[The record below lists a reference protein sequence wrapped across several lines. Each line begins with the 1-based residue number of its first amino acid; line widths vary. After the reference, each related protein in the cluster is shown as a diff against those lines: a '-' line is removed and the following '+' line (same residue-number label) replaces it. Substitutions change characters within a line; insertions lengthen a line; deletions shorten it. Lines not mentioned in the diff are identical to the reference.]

1 MLFGYRAGEAIAT
14 SGRHDNAISGL
25 DRPRGM
31 INKRTNNCVICMP
44 TSEVIALLGHSDFK
58 LVAEVFHAEG
68 AAKCIV
74 MLMHGGGQTR
84 HSWTA
89 AAQALSREGYTAI
102 TYDAR
107 GHGDSAWSP
116 DGDYS
121 FEVLALDLLAVR
133 RQLAATGPVVGVGAS
148 MGGLSLI
155 AANDIAP
162 DETWDGL
169 IFVDVTPRLET
180 DGLLRIFGFMTAH
193 PDGFDTLDQV
203 AEAVAAYNPG
213 RSRSGRSEGLRKI
226 VKQGEDG
233 KWRWHWD
240 PQFIAARAA
249 LARSGA
255 AWAEFLDKLEKD
267 MIEKARRIRSPAL
280 LVRGYS
286 SDVVSD
292 DSVAHFMQHVPHARL
307 EIVTNAG
314 HMVAGDSNDA
324 FVQATLR
331 FLSELQVGA

>member
-1 MLFGYRAGEAIAT
+1 
-14 SGRHDNAISGL
+14 
-25 DRPRGM
+25 
-31 INKRTNNCVICMP
+31 MP
-44 TSEVIALLGHSDFK
+44 TSEVIELFGHSDVK
-58 LVAEVFHAEG
+58 LLAEVFYAEVD
-68 AAKCIV
+68 AKCIV

-89 AAQALSREGYTAI
+89 VAQALSREGYTAV

-107 GHGDSAWSP
+107 GHGDSAWAP

-148 MGGLSLI
+148 MGGLALI
-155 AANDIAP
+155 AATDIAP
-162 DETWDGL
+162 DEKWDGL
-169 IFVDVTPRLET
+169 VFVDVTPRLET
-180 DGLLRIFGFMTAH
+180 DGLLRIFDFMTAH
-193 PDGFDTLDQV
+193 PEGFDSLDQV
-203 AEAVAAYNPG
+203 AEAIATYSPG
-213 RSRSGRSEGLRKI
+213 RSRSGGHEGLRKI
-226 VKQGEDG
+226 VKRGEDG

-240 PQFIAARAA
+240 PQFIADRAA

-255 AWAEFLDKLEKD
+255 AWVEFLDDLEKD
-267 MIEKARRIRSPAL
+267 MIEKARRIHSPAL

-292 DSVAHFMQHVPHARL
+292 DSAAHFMQHVPHARV
-307 EIVTNAG
+307 EVVTNAG

-324 FVQATLR
+324 FVRATLE
-331 FLSELQVGA
+331 FLS